1 MQQVGTICTVIR
13 ARQELNRYKDRYT
26 ILKGGHS
33 TAYSYCRS
41 EVEDEQH
48 LYNDCRI
55 VDEFWQKARN
65 WYSLNFK
72 VAPTLALRGLH
83 LFGMEK
89 EPPNDLHNIFYRCVR
104 YCVYSNRKK
113 SVLPSLKYFVT
124 LVRDELKTKYLGL
137 RFQKYASC
145 PLEAAAVHWLRTEM
159 GWTQTIPERIPR

>member
-1 MQQVGTICTVIR
+1 MEIPLHTLIVEVRSKTSNIYIMTV
-13 ARQELNRYKDRYT
+13 E
-26 ILKGGHS
+26 S
-33 TAYSYCRS
+33 
-41 EVEDEQH
+41 
-48 LYNDCRI
+48 
-55 VDEFWQKARN
+55 WMN
-65 WYSLNFK
+65 WYSLNFR
-72 VAPTLALRGLH
+72 VAPTLALRGLR

>member
-1 MQQVGTICTVIR
+1 MEIPLHTLIVEVRSKTSNIYIMTV
-13 ARQELNRYKDRYT
+13 E
-26 ILKGGHS
+26 S
-33 TAYSYCRS
+33 
-41 EVEDEQH
+41 
-48 LYNDCRI
+48 
-55 VDEFWQKARN
+55 WM
-65 WYSLNFK
+65 NFGK
-72 VAPTLALRGLH
+72 KPEIGTLALRGLR